1 MVSREPSGTYNLTT
15 FGTYTVRIRVS
26 ANQRSDLIA
35 TVDGVTAANKN
46 NYVDSVVVV
55 GHEPC
60 EEYSIPNLSTS
71 CRSGYR
77 QVDNSRYRWT
87 RRARRYRNGVGGN
100 YFTETG
106 PWSDNPNIDLPPQ
119 SGSMAGTGVFR
130 WAATLETERNYA
142 CVPEEGCQGTPITEL
157 RQLNSGNYDVRFS
170 VDIERTQAEQDAL
183 DRLEELQN
191 QGQDVSPTEEAINEL
206 AERIEENT
214 RVAQDLLN
222 QDKDEFVPTLQPVET
237 TEDTKY
243 RLITPLEYER
253 TRDGKIVPKVR
264 YESVR
269 FLSPGN
275 VASFVSRGYVVEA
288 VNPNTPVSSSKPYGK
303 TLIERAHI
311 LTPPSIT
318 TRDLFNRTRKSGQQI
333 IAEREGREYTPTPL
347 NNKKRR
353 VIR

>member
-1 MVSREPSGTYNLTT
+1 MVSREPSGSYLLST

-26 ANQRSDLIA
+26 ANERSDLIA
-35 TVDGVTAANKN
+35 TVDGITAANEN

-60 EEYSIPNLSTS
+60 EEYSIPNLRTS

-87 RRARRYRNGVGGN
+87 RRVYRYRSGVVVSQ
-100 YFTETG
+100 YTETG
-106 PWSDNPNIDLPPQ
+106 PWQTTIPTLPGPIGVQ
-119 SGSMAGTGVFR
+119 AGNGTYRFQ
-130 WAATLETERNYA
+130 ATLETEENFA
-142 CVPEEGCQGTPITEL
+142 CVPEANCQGAPITEL

-183 DRLEELQN
+183 DRLEEIQ
-191 QGQDVSPTEEAINEL
+191 QQQPAAPTPTEEAIQEL

-214 RVAQDLLN
+214 QVAQDLLN
-222 QDKDEFVPTLQPVET
+222 QEKDEFTPTLRPVET

-243 RLITPLEYER
+243 RLITPLEYQYV
-253 TRDGKIVPKVR
+253 DGKVVPAVR

-269 FLSPGN
+269 YLSPNN
-275 VASFVSRGYVVEA
+275 VASFVSRGYVVES
-288 VNPNTPVSSSKPYGK
+288 VPPDTPVSSSKPYGK
-303 TLIERAHI
+303 TLIERAQI

-318 TRDLFNRTRKSGQQI
+318 TRDIFSRTRKSGQQI
-333 IAEREGREYTPTPL
+333 IAEREGRQFTPTPL